1 MKVYRVIIALA
12 FAGVGSL
19 SATEPID
26 DVYYWP
32 EVQVANTK
40 KAEKATTSTAATTA
54 QPAAEKTVEKTTEA
68 QSLEAVLESE
78 TAAKESAEPQKVEFV
93 NIQDTVVTIRINR

>member
-1 MKVYRVIIALA
+1 MKQKLFILLLI
-12 FAGVGSL
+12 VGTGGL
-19 SATEPID
+19 FATEPID

-54 QPAAEKTVEKTTEA
+54 QPAAEKTVEKTTDA

-78 TAAKESAEPQKVEFV
+78 TAAKESTEPQKVEFV